1 MKVWVV
7 IVDISYDYDNTI
19 HVELFHDREKAKKYM
34 LEQFEYEINDTEY
47 DTIERDEHIL
57 SAYDE
62 GYFVQNH
69 CEIRILDK
77 EIKE

>member
-7 IVDISYDYDNTI
+7 IIDISYDYDNTI
-19 HVELFHDREKAKKYM
+19 HVELFKDREKAVEYM
-34 LEQFEYEINDTEY
+34 QEHFEYEINETEY
-47 DTIERDEHIL
+47 DTIERDDYIL

-69 CEIRILDK
+69 CEIRLLEK
-77 EIKE
+77 EVK

>member
-19 HVELFHDREKAKKYM
+19 HVELFKDRKKAVEYMEK
-34 LEQFEYEINDTEY
+34 QFKYEINDTEY

-57 SAYDE
+57 SAYNE
-62 GYFVQNH
+62 GYFVENH
-69 CEIRILDK
+69 CEIRIVDK

>member
-19 HVELFHDREKAKKYM
+19 HVELFKDRKKASEYM
-34 LEQFEYEINDTEY
+34 IDQFRYEINDNNY
-47 DTIERDEHIL
+47 DIVEFGEDIC

-69 CEIRILDK
+69 CEIRIVDT

>member
-19 HVELFHDREKAKKYM
+19 LVELFLDREKAKKYM

-69 CEIRILDK
+69 CEIRIVDK